1 MDEGLAGDGPL
12 AGIFQVGDGEVRL
25 VQQAGP
31 AHGVAAAG
39 HPALDQLQG
48 IPGAVGQLSVVLG
61 AVVYHGLHRV
71 YRTGRLHDGLVL
83 AAVVEFDGHAPGLD
97 LLTNIVTGIQNA
109 AGAVG
114 LIAPG
119 PGAVGV
125 L

>member
-1 MDEGLAGDGPL
+1 MDECFTGGGPL

-25 VQQAGP
+25 IQQAGP

-39 HPALDQLQG
+39 HPALDELQG

-61 AVVYHGLHRV
+61 AVVHHGLHRV
-71 YRTGRLHDGLVL
+71 HRAGLLHDSLML

-97 LLTNIVTGIQNA
+97 LLTNIVAGIQNA